1 MSSDKDEVQK
11 YFKISEDCELAEL
24 KKTIV
29 KVNMDNNRFRFRCW
43 HEDRWHYFGFET
55 YMTYKNKID
64 KFLDDGKHF
73 FQCTNKKD
81 INGDYIFEGDII
93 KCSKHNFSEQGELFK
108 IYWDNVHCQFLAKS
122 LTRGH
127 CIDLM
132 DTFLPVIHGDI
143 FNTTPNYREYTYTD
157 EQGNSMTFT
166 MPLETVFEQNE
177 GLTKRI
183 LELETILAQKDFE
196 LQQLK
201 ELTNKKE

>member
-1 MSSDKDEVQK
+1 MNE
-11 YFKISEDCELAEL
+11 
-24 KKTIV
+24 
-29 KVNMDNNRFRFRCW
+29 NRFRFRCW

-81 INGDYIFEGDII
+81 TNGDYIFEGDVI
-93 KCSKHNFSEQGELFK
+93 KCSKHNFSEQNELFK
-108 IYWDNVHCQFLAKS
+108 VYWDNEYCQFLAKS

-143 FNTTPNYREYTYTD
+143 FNTTPKYREYTYTD

-166 MPLETVFEQNE
+166 MPLEAVFEQNE

-183 LELETILAQKDFE
+183 LELETMLAQKDFE

-201 ELTNKKE
+201 NTGVQNEQ